1 MTRGRKRGFRRAQGS
16 IPVMTAFLLIPMI
29 GFAALAIDYARL
41 AVIQAELQNAADA
54 AALAGASKLNPTPS
68 GSSDPIWI
76 LAEAVAKRAIG
87 LNQAERTTLTDA
99 SATAGY
105 WDVTQSKKGL
115 QSNTITP
122 GPNDKPAVQVTAKRA
137 AGLNG
142 GPVALFL
149 APLIGTNVAD
159 VGVVA
164 TAVLAPFGGARP
176 GQVFPVAIGKCLY
189 DRYWDSVKN
198 EPRKATSA
206 DPLLGTDYPQV
217 VGQPY
222 EFRIPSAYHTDD
234 TCTWGQWTSFAVDE
248 NNVTYI
254 RDLIESGNPT
264 AFGIGDNIW
273 IQPGTKTALYAAV
286 PVPADICL
294 PVVVDPDTHA
304 FEPVVAFAAFHIDA
318 SVGGSGKYIQG
329 HFISSTICGGY
340 GSGPS
345 FGAYAPPR
353 LSQ

>member
-1 MTRGRKRGFRRAQGS
+1 
-16 IPVMTAFLLIPMI
+16 MTAFLLVPLI
-29 GFAALAIDYARL
+29 GFAALAIDYGRL
-41 AVIQAELQNAADA
+41 TLIQAELQNAADA
-54 AALAGASKLNPTPS
+54 AALIGASKLNPTPS
-68 GSSDPIWI
+68 GSSDPIWG
-76 LAEAVAKRAIG
+76 LAETAARTAIG
-87 LNQAERTTLTDA
+87 LNKAERSALTHA
-99 SATAGY
+99 TATAGY
-105 WDVTQSKKGL
+105 WDITQATNGL
-115 QSNTITP
+115 QPNTKSP
-122 GPNDKPAVQVTAKRA
+122 GPNDKPAVQVTVKRA

-142 GPVALFL
+142 GPVALLL

-198 EPRKATSA
+198 EPKKAASA

-234 TCTWGQWTSFAVDE
+234 PCTWGQWTSFQLDAND
-248 NNVTYI
+248 VTTI
-254 RDLIESGNPT
+254 RALIENGNPT
-264 AFGIGDNIW
+264 AFGIGDSIW

-286 PVPADICL
+286 PVPKDICL
-294 PVVVDPDTHA
+294 PVVLDPDTHD
-304 FEPVVAFAAFHIDA
+304 FEPVLAFAAFHISA
-318 SVGGSGKYIQG
+318 SVGGSSKYIQG
-329 HFISSTICGGY
+329 HFISDTICGGY

-345 FGAYAPPR
+345 YGAYAPPR